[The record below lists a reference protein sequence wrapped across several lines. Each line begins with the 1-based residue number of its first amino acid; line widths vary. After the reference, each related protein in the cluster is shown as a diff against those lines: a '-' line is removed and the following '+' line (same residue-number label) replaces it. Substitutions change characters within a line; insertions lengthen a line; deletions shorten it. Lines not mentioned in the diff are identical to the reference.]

1 MNSINDTIDGVGI
14 FINLRAYNTI
24 KSIDM
29 ISKRIMSIY
38 FMVNPMTSVISCY
51 SLTNVSDQV
60 ETELLYAA
68 LTMYN
73 IKL

>member
-60 ETELLYAA
+60 ETELLYAD

>member
-38 FMVNPMTSVISCY
+38 FMGNPMTSVISCY

-60 ETELLYAA
+60 ETELLYAD